1 MPPVACAPT
10 PRWRCDGCY
19 LSRYRHAPET
29 RHSNRCRVD
38 SAATARRVRSRC
50 SPLAVAGLADPL
62 VMRHVSALE
71 RARRVA
77 DITGQLSAVVE
88 VTMEYLANQHSG
100 KLRADRL
107 ELMEGLDLLGVDM
120 RRWFL
125 LNNGV
130 ALRLESGDHLNNQL
144 KAMQFS
150 LDLRF

>member
-1 MPPVACAPT
+1 MSS
-10 PRWRCDGCY
+10 RQI
-19 LSRYRHAPET
+19 LS
-29 RHSNRCRVD
+29 
-38 SAATARRVRSRC
+38 
-50 SPLAVAGLADPL
+50 
-62 VMRHVSALE
+62 LE

-77 DITGQLSAVVE
+77 DITRQLAAVVE

-120 RRWFL
+120 RRCFI

-130 ALRLESGDHLNNQL
+130 ALRLKSGDHLNNHL